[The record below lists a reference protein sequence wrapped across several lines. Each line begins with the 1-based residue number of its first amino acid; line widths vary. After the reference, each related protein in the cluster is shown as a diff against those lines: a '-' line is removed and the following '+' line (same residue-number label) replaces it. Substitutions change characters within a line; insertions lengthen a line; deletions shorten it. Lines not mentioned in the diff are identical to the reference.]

1 MTIEAMHERTARLL
15 ASLLSKLSAQLVIS
29 VDAIRTG
36 FERLY
41 EALPDLCLDVP
52 PAYTLLERW
61 VVACSQVDKAF
72 LPEEIVR
79 KLPQK

>member
-1 MTIEAMHERTARLL
+1 MTIEAMHERTARML
-15 ASLLSKLSAQLVIS
+15 ASLLSKLSAQAVIS
-29 VDAIRTG
+29 MDAVRTG
-36 FERLY
+36 FDRLY

-61 VVACSQVDKAF
+61 LAACQQVDKQF
-72 LPEEIVR
+72 LPEETVR